1 MPRSDAAAQSC
12 GIAPPFAHP
21 VGPTA
26 TSARQRNETRSFGA
40 HPNRMSEPIRILV
53 LGGGFGGVYAAMELE
68 RRLGK
73 DRGIAITLVSRE
85 NYFLFTPMLHEVAA
99 SDLDVTHIVNPIRK
113 LLKRA
118 SFYQGEV
125 EHIDLETRSVRVCHG
140 VESPHCHELGYDHL
154 VLALGSSVNYFGTP
168 GAAEL
173 AFPMRSLGDALAL
186 RNRVL
191 VSLEEADSECCAA
204 TRAGLLNF
212 VVTGGGFAGVET
224 IGAIHDYVRSSLR
237 YFPNLKKEDVRMVLV
252 HSGPTLLP
260 ELDPGLGRY
269 TERVLRSRGVEV
281 HLGTKV
287 DSLGPEGV
295 QLSNE
300 ERLPCRTLV
309 WAAGNAP
316 HRLVGGLPCQK
327 ERGRLL
333 VDTYLRAA
341 GHAGVWALG
350 DCALVPDPRT
360 GGFHPPTA
368 QHACRQAKI
377 VANNIAAALGRGRS
391 KPFSFRTLGQLA
403 SIGHRRGVAQLL
415 GMRFSGFFAW
425 WLWRTIYLAK
435 LPRLERKLRV
445 CLDWTLDLF
454 FSKDLVQ
461 SPAGGGPPLQPSNQ
475 RFQASA
481 KRPLAPVGPGTG

>member
-1 MPRSDAAAQSC
+1 
-12 GIAPPFAHP
+12 
-21 VGPTA
+21 
-26 TSARQRNETRSFGA
+26 
-40 HPNRMSEPIRILV
+40 MSEKQRILV
-53 LGGGFGGVYAAMELE
+53 LGGGFAGVYAAMELE
-68 RRLGK
+68 KQLGK
-73 DRGIAITLVSRE
+73 RADVAITLVSRD

-125 EHIDLETRSVRVCHG
+125 DAIDLAARTVTVRHG
-140 VESPHCHELGYDHL
+140 AESPHSHALPFDHL
-154 VLALGSSVNYFGTP
+154 VLALGSSTNFFNTP

-173 AFPMRSLGDALAL
+173 AFPMRTLGDALAL

-191 VSLEEADSECCAA
+191 TSLEEADSECCA
-204 TRAGLLNF
+204 TERRGLLNF

-224 IGAIHDYVRSSLR
+224 IGAIHDYVQASLR
-237 YFPNLKKEDVRMVLV
+237 FYPNLTPQDVRMILV
-252 HSGPTLLP
+252 HSGGTLLP
-260 ELDPGLGRY
+260 ELDGRLGRY
-269 TERVLRSRGVEV
+269 AERVLRGRGVEV
-281 HLGTKV
+281 RLETKV
-287 DSLGPEGV
+287 SSLGPDGV
-295 QLSNE
+295 KLSDGE
-300 ERLPCRTLV
+300 LLPCRTLV

-316 HRLVGGLPCQK
+316 HALLGTLPCKK

-333 VDTYLRAA
+333 VDEHLRVQETP
-341 GHAGVWALG
+341 GVWALG

-368 QHACRQAKI
+368 QHASRQAKT
-377 VANNIAAALGRGRS
+377 VARNIAAALGRGRA

-403 SIGHRRGVAQLL
+403 SIGHRAGVAQIL
-415 GMRFSGFFAW
+415 GMRFSGFLAW

-461 SPAGGGPPLQPSNQ
+461 SPAGGGPDLA
-475 RFQASA
+475 QARRRLAHAAGPAAADAALATTRSA
-481 KRPLAPVGPGTG
+481 

>member
-1 MPRSDAAAQSC
+1 
-12 GIAPPFAHP
+12 
-21 VGPTA
+21 
-26 TSARQRNETRSFGA
+26 
-40 HPNRMSEPIRILV
+40 MSEPLRVLV
-53 LGGGFGGVYAAMELE
+53 LGGGFAGVYAAMALE
-68 RRLGK
+68 RRLGR
-73 DRGIAITLVSRE
+73 DRRVAITLVSRD

-125 EHIDLETRSVRVCHG
+125 EAIDLQARTVRVSHG
-140 VESPHCHELGYDHL
+140 AESPHSHELGYDHL
-154 VLALGSSVNYFGTP
+154 ILALGSSTNFFGTP

-173 AFPMRSLGDALAL
+173 AFPMRTLGDALAL

-191 VSLEEADSECCAA
+191 TSLEEADSECCAA

-224 IGAIHDYVRSSLR
+224 IGAIHDYVRASLR
-237 YFPNLKKEDVRMVLV
+237 FFPNLAASDVRMVLV
-252 HSGPTLLP
+252 HSGKTLLP
-260 ELDPGLGRY
+260 ELDPRLGRY
-269 TERVLRSRGVEV
+269 AERVLRERGIEIR
-281 HLGTKV
+281 LETKV
-287 DSLGPEGV
+287 ASMGEAGV
-295 QLSNE
+295 QLSDGE
-300 ERLPCRTLV
+300 HLPSRTLV

-316 HRLVGGLPCQK
+316 HALLGSLPCQK
-327 ERGRLL
+327 ERGRVL
-333 VDTYLRAA
+333 VDTHLRAA
-341 GHAGVWALG
+341 GAENVWALG
-350 DCALVPDPRT
+350 DCALVPDPAT

-368 QHACRQAKI
+368 QHASRQAKI
-377 VANNIAAALGRGRS
+377 VANNVAAALGHGRE

-403 SIGHRRGVAQLL
+403 SIGHRRGVAQIF
-415 GMRFSGFFAW
+415 GMRFSGFVAW

-461 SPAGGGPPLQPSNQ
+461 SPAGGGPPLGQ
-475 RFQASA
+475 RRSIVAA
-481 KRPLAPVGPGTG
+481 MTAEREPAGA